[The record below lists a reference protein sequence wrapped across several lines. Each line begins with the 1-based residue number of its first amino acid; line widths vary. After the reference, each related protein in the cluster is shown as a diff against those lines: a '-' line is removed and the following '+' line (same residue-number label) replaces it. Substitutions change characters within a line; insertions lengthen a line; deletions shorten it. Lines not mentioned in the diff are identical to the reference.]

1 MLGTTVLPSPDMRPI
16 PSPLV
21 LLCGLTVMLSLAS
34 TASQARRPDGGLQMA
49 PADAADHVS
58 PELDRRIVEAVARN
72 MEMLKKQGRLPATVP
87 SKISGLAWPLGPNPG
102 IGMDYHGISNFVD
115 LNLAYPNQVRDYTC
129 AARSYDNAGGYN
141 HRGIDYFI
149 WPFPWHLMDTGAV
162 DVVAAAPGT
171 LIEKRDGAFD
181 RQCSWANAPDDANY
195 VIILH
200 SDGTIARYLHLKQ
213 GSVTSLPI
221 GTAIAAGQALG
232 KVGSSGISTGPHLH
246 FEVRATNAVN
256 AATIEPHNGACNAA
270 PSAWASQRPYR
281 LPAVSRLSTHGA
293 APKFPQCPDTID
305 QPNFKDQFNP
315 GEQVTFVSAFRDLN
329 REMVSTHRVL
339 DPDGDVFTSW
349 TFNPAE
355 DPDMPPV
362 LNGAYWY
369 WQQSLPSNAKHGLWT
384 YETTLEGVTKRHNFR
399 VGTSTTPI
407 VDIRGLIGAWYEPAT
422 SGQGMEVHWIN
433 EGILLV
439 FFYGHHNDGENFFLL
454 GQRTGAFEYGQ
465 TIDLTMY
472 ATNGGRFDDLDPDL
486 IERPTWGVMS
496 LTFNS
501 CTSATAELS
510 GADGDKTLVL
520 ERLGRTPGLDCD

>member
-1 MLGTTVLPSPDMRPI
+1 MRQATSTLFLTGLLVASLSSLPST
-16 PSPLV
+16 
-21 LLCGLTVMLSLAS
+21 GE
-34 TASQARRPDGGLQMA
+34 ARRPDGGLQMS

-58 PELDRRIVEAVARN
+58 PELDRQIVEGVARN
-72 MEMLKKQGRLPATVP
+72 IEMLRKQGKLPATIAP
-87 SKISGLAWPLGPNPG
+87 KISGLSWPLGPNPG

-129 AARSYDNAGGYN
+129 AARSYDNAAGYN

-162 DVVAAAPGT
+162 DVLAAAPGT

-181 RQCSWANAPDDANY
+181 RQCSWDNAPDNANY

-213 GSVTSLPI
+213 GSVTNLPI
-221 GTAIAAGQALG
+221 GTTIAAGQALG

-256 AATIEPHNGACNAA
+256 AATIEPHTGACNAS
-270 PSAWASQRPYR
+270 PTAWTSQRPYR
-281 LPAVSRLSTHGA
+281 LPAVMRVSTHST
-293 APKFPQCPDTID
+293 APLFPQCPNTTD
-305 QPNFKDQFNP
+305 QPNFSDQFNP
-315 GEQVTFVSAFRDLN
+315 GDQVTFVTAFRDLN
-329 REMVSTHRVL
+329 REMVSTHRIL
-339 DPDGDVFTSW
+339 NPDGGVHSSW
-349 TFNPAE
+349 TFSAAE
-355 DPDMPPV
+355 DPGMPPV
-362 LNGAYWY
+362 INGAYWY
-369 WQQSLPSNAKHGLWT
+369 WQQTLPTNAKHGLWT

-399 VGTSTTPI
+399 VGTSTAPI
-407 VDIRGLIGAWYEPAT
+407 ADIRGLIGAWYEPAT

-465 TIDLTMY
+465 TIDLPMY
-472 ATNGGRFDDLDPDL
+472 ATTGGRFDDLDPDL

-501 CTSATAELS
+501 CTSAVAELS
-510 GADGDKTLVL
+510 GTDGDKTLVL